1 MERVTERK
9 ISEQEP
15 IIRPAE
21 VVGEDVAAEE
31 VAEVVVPSSI
41 ERLVGQ
47 RVNSELPNYK
57 EVAGLMNHAFRAAT
71 IAGTKTSGED
81 GETIYTIAPSVK
93 REIDGETYLFG
104 LRAVCSS
111 DAVFGE
117 PNDFIAITWQHVTGM
132 TVDMA
137 EIRDGAL
144 KVNLDGEESH
154 VNEEADIA
162 YVGELIGAFAGEA
175 QLALQAK
182 EAQKKRRV
190 NIAKGVGAAAA
201 AAVLVVAIPWG
212 KVGSAISFDLS
223 APAEFDAQGLTLE
236 GGTELKPAVN
246 VTPQA
251 SQVLKGTDALSVYD
265 MPYLNG
271 AFAAVNGGDGWNTLH
286 DNEFDYHDGLR
297 QVVFWK
303 GNTFSKEG
311 GEAACEITYF
321 SQNALSENVRVLTDS
336 AEDVENLDVRLGRSN
351 ITTCWNGGEIPA
363 DTYVRVVLTQG

>member
-1 MERVTERK
+1 MDRVTERE

-57 EVAGLMNHAFRAAT
+57 EVAGLMNRAFRAAT

-93 REIDGETYLFG
+93 REIDGEKYLFG

-223 APAEFDAQGLTLE
+223 APTEFDAQGLEIE
-236 GGTELKPAVN
+236 GGTALEPAKFVKPEASEVLQG
-246 VTPQA
+246 TQA
-251 SQVLKGTDALSVYD
+251 LGISEV
-265 MPYLNG
+265 PYLNESFG
-271 AFAAVNGGDGWNTLH
+271 GRSALYDDIFQSTDGIRQVIFWNGNTL
-286 DNEFDYHDGLR
+286 ER
-297 QVVFWK
+297 IP
-303 GNTFSKEG
+303 
-311 GEAACEITYF
+311 GEAVCEIVPVT
-321 SQNALSENVRVLTDS
+321 QEAIAEDIVVLTDS
-336 AEDVENLDVRLGRSN
+336 SEDAGKLEVKLGKDN
-351 ITTCWNGGEIPA
+351 ITSCWNGGEIA
-363 DTYVRVVLTQG
+363 GGTFARVVFSQS